1 MKKES
6 ELVTVSSKGQVV
18 IPQTLRY
25 EIGITPKTKL
35 LAYGKKDTIVL
46 KKIKVPKIYK
56 QWAEIFDI
64 MEKKKLKLTEKD
76 VQKEIEAYR
85 KEKRLKMTQ

>member
-1 MKKES
+1 MRKET

-18 IPQTLRY
+18 IPQTLRH

-35 LAYGKKDTIVL
+35 LAYGEKDTIVL

-64 MEKKKLKLTEKD
+64 MENKKLRLTSRD
-76 VQKEIEAYR
+76 IQKEIEAYR
-85 KEKRLKMTQ
+85 KEKRMKMAK